1 MSKTTKICPKCGKE
15 YTERPA
21 ISRIDNSEICP
32 ECGALEALDAAGY
45 SEEEK
50 EEGMRLVRESL
61 EKVKAS
67 E

>member
-1 MSKTTKICPKCGKE
+1 MSKITKICPKCGKE
-15 YTERPA
+15 YTERAA

-32 ECGALEALDAAGY
+32 ECGALEALNAVGY

-50 EEGMRLVRESL
+50 EEGMKLVRESL
-61 EKVKAS
+61 EKVRVS